1 MLTQRRPGD
10 DKSLRTQAEGTPM
23 ASDRRGGEE
32 SARTRTAILDA
43 TAQIMR
49 DEGYAAVSSRKVA
62 ERAGL
67 KSQLV
72 HYHFGTM
79 DDLFLALYQ
88 RYEEQYFERHAQALA
103 ARNPLRALWELSV
116 DAAGAE
122 LSLEF
127 IALANHRKAI
137 RKEIARSTERYRSL
151 QVAVVSRVSEDLGIP
166 DEEMPA
172 DVLCFLMI
180 AAARA
185 LITEAAVGV
194 AAGHAE
200 MRAYVERRLLALE
213 GRTPP
218 KA

>member
-1 MLTQRRPGD
+1 MTSERRN
-10 DKSLRTQAEGTPM
+10 
-23 ASDRRGGEE
+23 GEE

-49 DEGYAAVSSRKVA
+49 EEGYAAVSSRKVA

-79 DDLFLALYQ
+79 DELFLALYQ
-88 RYEEQYFERHAQALA
+88 RYEQQHFARHAQALA
-103 ARNPLRALWELSV
+103 SRNPLRALWDLSV

-151 QVAVVSRVSEDLGIP
+151 QVAVVSRFAEDLALSP
-166 DEEMPA
+166 DDMPA
-172 DVLCFLMI
+172 DVLCFLMV
-180 AAARA
+180 ATSRA

-194 AAGHAE
+194 SAGHAS
-200 MRAYVERRLLALE
+200 MRAYIERQLQALE
-213 GRTPP
+213 ARTP